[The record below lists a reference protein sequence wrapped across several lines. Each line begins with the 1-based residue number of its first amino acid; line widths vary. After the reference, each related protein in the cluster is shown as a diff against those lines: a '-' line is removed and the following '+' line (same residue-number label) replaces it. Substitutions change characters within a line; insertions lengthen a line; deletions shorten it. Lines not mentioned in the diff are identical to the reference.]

1 MDQLLEK
8 IDQLLSGH
16 TALIDGMTEHVMGR
30 YVRQLENF
38 NRQLDTFKRGMLE
51 RVHDMESKSTKLENQ
66 IGKSNYLLGKLE
78 KEIERRKDLI
88 ERLNKDFEEN
98 RQIGQT
104 ETEKELR
111 KFRKDAAERMLTE
124 FKEVAIAERDVETI
138 IDMIHEIY
146 RFRDMDAAVR
156 AKFMKLVNEVI
167 GDKMDIKEK
176 ETFAANSNE
185 LGSVTTEIN
194 EKFGVLETAA
204 NEMKKRVQFMRNLHQ
219 TKIRQE
225 KEKQERRE
233 QEEKRKANFLFQP

>member
-138 IDMIHEIY
+138 IDMIHEIS
-146 RFRDMDAAVR
+146 FVA
-156 AKFMKLVNEVI
+156 
-167 GDKMDIKEK
+167 
-176 ETFAANSNE
+176 
-185 LGSVTTEIN
+185 
-194 EKFGVLETAA
+194 
-204 NEMKKRVQFMRNLHQ
+204 
-219 TKIRQE
+219 
-225 KEKQERRE
+225 
-233 QEEKRKANFLFQP
+233 FLFERKNFHGDTRPKILKKNQLPTTAQTAVLSNKLTNKIKHIKTFEHLFSFITAKCNLFTH